1 MHTFKSILV
10 ALAVSVAAVSG
21 SSYAPT
27 NLDSYMKR
35 STTPGT
41 ASLGNV
47 TCGTKTYS
55 RRQVDEA
62 TAEGC
67 RLHSE
72 GQVLGNSQYPH
83 KFNNR
88 EGLVFATSGPYQ
100 EFPIVSNGNYSGSK
114 CHDFTKCETYWM

>member
-1 MHTFKSILV
+1 MHTFKSVLV

-21 SSYAPT
+21 SSY
-27 NLDSYMKR
+27 DSTSPDSHVKR
-35 STTPGT
+35 ATTPGT
-41 ASLGNV
+41 ANLGSL

-67 RLHSE
+67 RLYSE
-72 GQVLGNSQYPH
+72 GQQIGNSKYPH
-83 KFNNR
+83 RFNNR

-100 EFPIVSNGNYSGSK
+100 EFPIIAGGNYSGSK
-114 CHDFTKCETYWM
+114 LHIYYIWTL